1 MSYKNGFIAHN
12 VVYLSKIVKGAI
24 TMMNTLL
31 NIIKEQF
38 PLKELEVGEYQKM
51 KAKGM
56 TFIIQQFYAEGFGN
70 VSVMSAKGFFGL
82 MQMDTFIV
90 NPIEKD
96 LPLFSCDR
104 IHAMGNDTL
113 ILELYD
119 TILDKYELGKVAAVK
134 NKYVDLPDHSLG
146 EHWYDSI
153 KLKESASK
161 KGKKEQTGKF
171 DAFTLAYF
179 SAYMDGASQL
189 SGCDLEAKKE
199 KASVYVEGL
208 LANGGPSTDVFKKKF
223 GDKKTAELFRKILFG
238 TI

>member
-1 MSYKNGFIAHN
+1 
-12 VVYLSKIVKGAI
+12 
-24 TMMNTLL
+24 MMNVLL
-31 NIIKEQF
+31 NMIKEQF
-38 PLKELEVGEYQKM
+38 SLNEMPVGEYQKL

-56 TFIIQQFYAEGFGN
+56 TFLVRQFYAEGFGN

-96 LPLFSCDR
+96 LPLFSYDR

-119 TILDKYELGKVAAVK
+119 TLLGECAMNKIETVKNEYSDLPNHDLGK
-134 NKYVDLPDHSLG
+134 
-146 EHWYDSI
+146 HWYDSI

-161 KGKKEQTGKF
+161 KGKKAQTQKN
-171 DAFTLAYF
+171 DEFTKAYF
-179 SAYMDGASQL
+179 SAYMEGANQL
-189 SGCDLEAKKE
+189 PEVDSTAKKE

-208 LANGGPSTDVFKKKF
+208 LENGGPSTDVFKEKF
-223 GDKKTAELFRKILFG
+223 GEMKTADLFRRILFG